1 MRRVLISGLILAS
14 FLLLAFVIPP
24 PDTSAFQAKSSKAA
38 PAPPSQDADFK
49 AINELTQRDIVASK
63 ENDVDTLAS
72 LWTDDGVL
80 IVPVT
85 PPFVGKPAIR
95 ALLDKQKEQAKDA
108 ETTAYNE
115 EWEEV
120 RVVGDYAYQWGSI
133 SVTVELA
140 GGKQLSHTVN
150 AMRIL
155 QRQKDGS
162 WLVARAVVTPG
173 PVRPHKDS

>member
-95 ALLDKQKEQAKDA
+95 ALFLDNRRSRPKTRRLLLITKSGRRCA
-108 ETTAYNE
+108 
-115 EWEEV
+115 
-120 RVVGDYAYQWGSI
+120 VGDYAYQWGSI
-133 SVTVELA
+133 SLTVEPRRRQAA
-140 GGKQLSHTVN
+140 G
-150 AMRIL
+150 
-155 QRQKDGS
+155 
-162 WLVARAVVTPG
+162 VT
-173 PVRPHKDS
+173 R